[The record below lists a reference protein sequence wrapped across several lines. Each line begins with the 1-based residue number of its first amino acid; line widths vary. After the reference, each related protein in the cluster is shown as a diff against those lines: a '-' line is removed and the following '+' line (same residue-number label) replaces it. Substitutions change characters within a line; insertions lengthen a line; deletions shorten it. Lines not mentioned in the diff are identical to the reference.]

1 MSTLE
6 DLLLNS
12 FTTFINFLIYFVINT
27 SYVILISPI
36 LLTLIKKIKAYA
48 QKRSGPPLLQGYY
61 NLFKLFQKERV
72 YSSTSSIIMR
82 ITPILNLTIMIVAS
96 LSVPILFIP
105 NLANTFG
112 NIILLIYLLALTKFF
127 LALSGLDAG
136 STFGGMGSSRE
147 MTVLA
152 VFEPIIILVFVAL
165 VFILGTTDIYTM
177 FTISASCSVNIV
189 SASQTCHYSFPLIIP
204 IAISL
209 FVMLI
214 VETARIPVDNPETH
228 LELTMIHEAMILEQ
242 SGPNLAML
250 ELSHG
255 IKQTIIMTILINIIF
270 PFGLALSLNPFQLI
284 LSLILFTIKIILVS
298 CIVGIFESSIAKF
311 RLLRLPT
318 LFSIALFLPV
328 IAIGLS
334 VFT

>member
-1 MSTLE
+1 MAIIEKLLYQSLE
-6 DLLLNS
+6 FLLY
-12 FTTFINFLIYFVINT
+12 FIINT
-27 SYVILISPI
+27 SYVILISPF
-36 LLTLIKKIKAYA
+36 LLTLIKKIKAFT
-48 QKRSGPPLLQGYY
+48 QKRVGPPWFQGYY
-61 NLFKLFQKERV
+61 NLLKLFRKETV

-82 ITPILNLTIMIVAS
+82 ITPVFNLSIIIVAS

-105 NLANTFG
+105 SLQNTFG
-112 NIILLIYLLALTKFF
+112 NVILLIYLLALTKFF

-165 VFILGTTDIYTM
+165 VFIFRTTDIFEM
-177 FTISASCSVNIV
+177 FTISASCSNNII
-189 SASQTCHYSFPLIIP
+189 SSSQTCHYSFPLLIP
-204 IAISL
+204 IVISL

-228 LELTMIHEAMILEQ
+228 LELTMIHEAMTLEQ

-250 ELSHG
+250 EISHG
-255 IKQTIIMTILINIIF
+255 VKQTIIMALIINIIF
-270 PFGLALSLNPFQLI
+270 PFGLAISLNPFDLFI
-284 LSLILFTIKIILVS
+284 SFFAFTIKIIVLS
-298 CIVGIFESSIAKF
+298 ILVGIFESSIAKF

>member
-1 MSTLE
+1 MATINDFL
-6 DLLLNS
+6 LQYIITLLN
-12 FTTFINFLIYFVINT
+12 FLVYLAINT
-27 SYVILISPI
+27 IYVILISPF
-36 LLTLIKKIKAYA
+36 LLTFIKKIKAFT
-48 QKRSGPPLLQGYY
+48 QKRRGPPWFQGYY
-61 NLFKLFQKERV
+61 NLIKLFRKETV

-96 LSVPILFIP
+96 LSVPILFVP
-105 NLANTFG
+105 DLLNTFG
-112 NIILLIYLLALTKFF
+112 NVILLIYLLAVTKFF

-136 STFGGMGSSRE
+136 STFGGLGSSRE

-165 VFILGTTDIYTM
+165 VFILGTTDIFEM
-177 FTISASCSVNIV
+177 FSISVSCSNNILT
-189 SASQTCHYSFPLIIP
+189 SSPACHYSFPLLIP

-214 VETARIPVDNPETH
+214 VETARIPVDNPETQ

-255 IKQTIIMTILINIIF
+255 IKQTILMSILINIIF
-270 PFGLALSLNPFQLI
+270 PFGLALTLTPINLFF
-284 LSLILFTIKIILVS
+284 SLIMFTLKIIFLSALV
-298 CIVGIFESSIAKF
+298 VIFDYYIEKF
-311 RLLRLPT
+311 ILISLHT

-328 IAIGLS
+328 IVIGLS